1 MAEQVILKAT
11 GVEITTKIARFGSI
25 SYQVANIGS
34 VSVYTARKINP
45 IAAIMVLGG
54 IAVGVF
60 GGNLKGQAADQVQ
73 VFFAVAA
80 TLVIGGIILQML
92 WPKKEFT
99 FVLKTSSNDVHKI
112 VSENG
117 EHLDALQSAIE
128 AAFIE
133 RA

>member
-1 MAEQVILKAT
+1 MTEQMIMKSP

-45 IAAIMVLGG
+45 IAAIMVLLG
-54 IAVGVF
+54 IAAGVF
-60 GGNLKGQAADQVQ
+60 GFNLSGQGADASFVLW
-73 VFFAVAA
+73 VAA
-80 TLVIGGIILQML
+80 ALFIGGILVQMF

-117 EHLDALQSAIE
+117 EYLDSLQGAIE
-128 AAFIE
+128 AAFV
-133 RA
+133 AQT